1 MIMKLFEK
9 LLAIDRRII
18 FILIFLSVAIPLLFV
33 IGFKIEVTPEV
44 ENVYELVDS
53 APKGSHVLISF
64 DYGPS
69 TKPEIQPMAEALI
82 RHCFRNDYKVI
93 CTALWP
99 MGVQMCMEAIDEVSP
114 DFPNKKYG
122 IDFVNLGYKAGG
134 LVTINLMGRD
144 FCSAFP
150 TDAANTPIDELQ
162 IMDGIKNFK
171 RLKFIIGLSAGAPGL
186 KEWVQVGHDAYGIPL
201 AGGSTAVQV
210 PSLSPYVNAQKQLTG
225 LLGGLKGAAEYEVLI
240 NHPGSATKG
249 MDAQS
254 IAHLVIIIFII
265 IGNIGYFVS
274 KKNEKKIS

>member
-1 MIMKLFEK
+1 
-9 LLAIDRRII
+9 
-18 FILIFLSVAIPLLFV
+18 
-33 IGFKIEVTPEV
+33 
-44 ENVYELVDS
+44 
-53 APKGSHVLISF
+53 
-64 DYGPS
+64 
-69 TKPEIQPMAEALI
+69 MAEALI